1 MLLIAVL
8 ATTYAGPVIRFA
20 AAPALAIAFWRLA
33 FALPVTGA
41 LWRRDGS
48 GNEDRS
54 RRTLWLMLLSGTLL
68 ALHFWTWITSLRYTS
83 VASSVLI
90 VNLRPIIVWL
100 LAAVWL
106 GEHPEAS
113 ERWGITLAVIGA
125 ILIGVGDAR
134 FSWGALTGDLLAL
147 LGATAAA
154 GYSVIGRRVRRT
166 VGIWRY
172 ATVVYGVAAMVLV
185 LVAVL
190 TGTRLWGFAAR
201 DWTIFAALAAGPML
215 VGHTG
220 INYALKHL
228 RATTVNVAGLGEP
241 VGATLI
247 AWLVPSIHE
256 IPRPAT
262 LAGGALVLGG
272 IALALATG
280 GAREPRAVTLPADA

>member
-1 MLLIAVL
+1 MSPRLVLLLAVL
-8 ATTYAGPVIRFA
+8 ATTYAGPIIRFA

-33 FALPVTGA
+33 FALPVTA
-41 LWRRDGS
+41 TLWGRESSEG
-48 GNEDRS
+48 EDRS
-54 RRTLWLMLLSGTLL
+54 NTTILLMLLSGTLL

-90 VNLRPIIVWL
+90 VNLRPIIVWG

-106 GEHPEAS
+106 GEHPEPR
-113 ERWGITLAVIGA
+113 ERWGIALAVIGA
-125 ILIGVGDAR
+125 VLIGVGDAR
-134 FSWGALTGDLLAL
+134 FSWGAFTGDVLAL
-147 LGATAAA
+147 FGATAAA

-172 ATVVYGVAAMVLV
+172 ATIVYGVAAVVLV

-190 TGTRLWGFAAR
+190 TRTRLWGFAAR
-201 DWTIFAALAAGPML
+201 DWGIFAALAAGPML

-247 AWLVPSIHE
+247 AWLLPSIHE
-256 IPRPAT
+256 IPRPST
-262 LAGGALVLGG
+262 LAGGALVVGG
-272 IALALATG
+272 IALALATSG
-280 GAREPRAVTLPADA
+280 GGDGRR